1 MWDIQSLF
9 RRHGKDIERFL
20 RRRGASSD
28 MAEDITQETFLRVL
42 TAAPAMPIGNDRA
55 YLFGVARNLSVDIA
69 RRQRLFPT
77 VADAEMVLAALPDEA
92 PSAERVAISRQELAI
107 LQAALDEVPQTPR
120 EVFLLR
126 VEGHTFAAIGEKLD
140 IPLQTAFSQMVKVMM
155 HLKSRLDQTQGDE
168 PPVSEKR
175 RR

>member
-9 RRHGKDIERFL
+9 KRHRKDIERFL
-20 RRRGASSD
+20 RRRGASFD
-28 MAEDITQETFLRVL
+28 MAEDMTQETFVRALA
-42 TAAPAMPIGNDRA
+42 AAPAVPVGNDKA
-55 YLFGVARNLSVDIA
+55 YLLGVARNLSVDLA

-77 VADAEMVLAALPDEA
+77 VPDAEAVLAALPDEA
-92 PSAERVAISRQELAI
+92 PSAERIAISRQELAI

-126 VEGHTFAAIGEKLD
+126 VEGDTFAMIGEKLD

-155 HLKSRLDQTQGDE
+155 HLKSRLDRARGVTSS
-168 PPVSEKR
+168 VSENR